1 MKTQA
6 QPADIAMELNARFRG
21 PLKSYFSRRIRNQAE
36 VEDLVQEVLLKVLR
50 ASASPDIRH
59 AEAYIFTT
67 ARNLLRDRHRQA
79 VRQGVQGYLSIE
91 EAEALQADGHLVEEI
106 TPERVLIGME
116 PGQQLL
122 LSEDAQPVLRVT
134 DVSHATAWENGRL
147 VFEGEKLGD
156 VVARFNRYSSR
167 QIQLVGEGVAEQRIS
182 GVFLIQDLDGF
193 VATVTAYLPL
203 AATITSRGSIE
214 IRPLP
219 AN

>member
-21 PLKSYFSRRIRNQAE
+21 PLNSYFSRRIRNQAE

-106 TPERVLIGME
+106 TPERVLIGRDA
-116 PGQQLL
+116 
-122 LSEDAQPVLRVT
+122 LS
-134 DVSHATAWENGRL
+134 DV
-147 VFEGEKLGD
+147 
-156 VVARFNRYSSR
+156 
-167 QIQLVGEGVAEQRIS
+167 
-182 GVFLIQDLDGF
+182 
-193 VATVTAYLPL
+193 L
-203 AATITSRGSIE
+203 AALAELGVLTRNIFILFRLENMKQKDIAALYGIGQSTVEKHVMKAMLHLTTRVE
-214 IRPLP
+214 R
-219 AN
+219 